1 MRGGIRR
8 PERGS
13 RAGVVIAPRRREGR
27 RQQQGRRHCWLTP
40 GSGYPSSPRQSGPT
54 RGSRH
59 HSGFRQA
66 GRPPNPRGLGSIR
79 PGRAHPE
86 PAEAARAAAD
96 EDTGWEPQLQGG
108 PERRGGGGGRGRDS
122 FNHRHRMPS
131 WPRDRFRLMP
141 FCPARHGPRVSRCR
155 AGTNGTEFGTGA
167 GASFLRPGSGDTQ
180 ALPRRSL
187 NPRPGDDSLWHPAR
201 ESTRLCGC
209 ARPENGRC
217 FLAHAHVRGVAM

>member
-13 RAGVVIAPRRREGR
+13 RAGVVIAPRRQEGR
-27 RQQQGRRHCWLTP
+27 RRQQQQGRRHCWLTP
-40 GSGYPSSPRQSGPT
+40 GSGYPSSPRQPGPS

-79 PGRAHPE
+79 SGRAHTE

-96 EDTGWEPQLQGG
+96 EDTGWEPWLQGG

-122 FNHRHRMPS
+122 FNHRHRLPS

-141 FCPARHGPRVSRCR
+141 FCPARHGPRVSRYR
-155 AGTNGTEFGTGA
+155 GGGLLGPNSAPAPKPPN
-167 GASFLRPGSGDTQ
+167 SGQ
-180 ALPRRSL
+180 AEATDKL
-187 NPRPGDDSLWHPAR
+187 
-201 ESTRLCGC
+201 
-209 ARPENGRC
+209 
-217 FLAHAHVRGVAM
+217 FHAAA